1 MLDLNVL
8 AGRRVEYLVEKY
20 AIWDTP
26 TVFASFSWWMCVQVR
41 WCDTICLT
49 LCLFFFSGG
58 QVAKLYRDASLGNV
72 VNIIVTRLIVLT
84 EDQVRK
90 IYFLCHCLLKN
101 KFNLYDCFTYVL
113 GRECWKCT
121 ETFIRMTFTL
131 DNRYASH
138 LHPGSGF
145 ENLFHMVYAPVSM
158 YD

>member
-1 MLDLNVL
+1 M
-8 AGRRVEYLVEKY
+8 EYLAHKY

-26 TVFASFSWWMCVQVR
+26 TVFASFSWWMHVQVR

-101 KFNLYDCFTYVL
+101 KFNPYDCFTYVL
-113 GRECWKCT
+113 GREVLKVYR
-121 ETFIRMTFTL
+121 ETFIHVTFTL
-131 DNRYASH
+131 DDRYASC

-145 ENLFHMVYAPVSM
+145 EIFFLLDVLYICVSV
-158 YD
+158 